1 MKGQRWKTM
10 VETEE
15 EEKRVGEGGVRNCGG
30 FGGYL

>member
-1 MKGQRWKTM
+1 M

>member
-1 MKGQRWKTM
+1 M

-15 EEKRVGEGGVRNCGG
+15 EEERVGEGGVRNYGG